1 MPVRDDAICSDPA
14 CPGRSAVHC
23 PFHGNELGKPCDEIR
38 PGYRKFPQGSHLIFY
53 RNGSDGVIEI
63 IRILHGSMDHE
74 TAFPER

>member
-1 MPVRDDAICSDPA
+1 MTPFALTRLALDDL
-14 CPGRSAVHC
+14 RSIAR
-23 PFHGNELGKPCDEIR
+23 FTETNWGKPCDEIR